1 MSRLG
6 KRIRVGRWKS
16 PRAICSYIDQ
26 TNSPHAPFNPSSLTY
41 QRERLVTEPN
51 VDYGSTN
58 LRKATAHATGVVVR
72 QFASDSS
79 SKQRPLQ
86 YRPLEICIG
95 SSVLKKANRSL
106 SWISFSPAHHI

>member
-1 MSRLG
+1 MPQLQDLPRELLDMVIAEAQLNQ
-6 KRIRVGRWKS
+6 RHRYRDLKS
-16 PRAICSYIDQ
+16 LVLVS
-26 TNSPHAPFNPSSLTY
+26 
-41 QRERLVTEPN
+41 RERLVTEPN

-58 LRKATAHATGVVVR
+58 LRKATAHATGVVLR